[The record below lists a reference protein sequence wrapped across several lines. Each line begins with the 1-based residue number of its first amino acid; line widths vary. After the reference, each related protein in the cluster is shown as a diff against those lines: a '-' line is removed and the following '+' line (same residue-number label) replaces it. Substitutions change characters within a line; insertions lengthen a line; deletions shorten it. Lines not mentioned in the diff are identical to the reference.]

1 MGYSIA
7 DRVVAI
13 EQRIA
18 SAAARAGRARAEIT
32 LVAVSKTHPPE
43 AVAEAWN
50 AGLRDVG
57 ENRVQEG
64 VAKRTALELEGLR
77 WHLLGPLQ
85 RNKVRPALRAFD
97 VLHAVDRV
105 ELATELAREAE
116 IQERQVP
123 LFLEVNLG
131 GEESKH
137 GVAPSAVGALLD
149 TVLSSAR
156 LLPLGLMAIPP
167 LSSEPEASRPWFR
180 RLRELRDSLVKSYG
194 SAFPGQLSMGMSA
207 DYETAVM
214 FGATSVR
221 VGSALFGARS

>member
-43 AVAEAWN
+43 AVAEAWA
-50 AGLRDVG
+50 AGLRDFG

-64 VAKRTALELEGLR
+64 AAKRTALPLDGLR

-97 VLHAVDRV
+97 VLQAVDRV

-116 IQERQVP
+116 IQDRQVP

-137 GVAPSAVGALLD
+137 GVAPQAVGSLLD
-149 TVLSSAR
+149 AVLSSAR
-156 LLPLGLMAIPP
+156 LRPLGLMAIPP

-194 SAFPGQLSMGMSA
+194 SAFPGQLSMGMSGDFEVA
-207 DYETAVM
+207 IEE
-214 FGATSVR
+214 GATHVR
-221 VGSALFGARS
+221 VGTAIFGSRT

>member
-194 SAFPGQLSMGMSA
+194 SAFPGQLSMGMSGDFEVA
-207 DYETAVM
+207 IEEGSTH
-214 FGATSVR
+214 VR
-221 VGSALFGARS
+221 VGTAIFGSRT

>member
-1 MGYSIA
+1 MGSSIA

-18 SAAARAGRARAEIT
+18 SAAARAGRARSEIT

-43 AVAEAWN
+43 AVAEAWG
-50 AGLRDVG
+50 AGLRDFG

-64 VAKRTALELEGLR
+64 AAKRAALALDGLR

-97 VLHAVDRV
+97 VLQAVDRAD
-105 ELATELAREAE
+105 LATELAREAE
-116 IQERQVP
+116 IQDRQVP

-137 GVAPSAVGALLD
+137 GVAPQAVSSLLD
-149 TVLSSAR
+149 TVLSSTR
-156 LLPLGLMAIPP
+156 LRPLGLMAIPP
-167 LSSEPEASRPWFR
+167 LSNEPEASRPWFR
-180 RLRELRDSLVKSYG
+180 LLRELRDTLVQGYG
-194 SAFPGQLSMGMSA
+194 SAFPGLLSMGMSGDFEVA
-207 DYETAVM
+207 IEE
-214 FGATSVR
+214 GATHVR
-221 VGSALFGARS
+221 VGTAIFGSRT